1 VTARRVVAAL
11 RPLGG
16 CLAAGL
22 VVGIVVAGLG
32 SRLVMRLLAVADPD
46 ARGIIT
52 ENGNVVGDI
61 TFGGTMGLVAFI
73 GIPSGILGGLIVYL
87 VRRWLPVR
95 LLWRWLALSV
105 VLLALLGRT
114 VIDPGN
120 FDFFFLDPAGLAV
133 ALFGALFVV
142 AGLALAPLADRWG
155 PGVPRLFYR
164 QDVTLVGGIALAV
177 AVVLG
182 LLELGRDIAE
192 LV

>member
-1 VTARRVVAAL
+1 LKSGVVAVL
-11 RPLGG
+11 RSLGG

-61 TFGGTMGLVAFI
+61 TFGGTAGLVVFI
-73 GIPSGILGGLIVYL
+73 GIPSGILAGLIVYL
-87 VRRWLPVR
+87 VRRWLPTR
-95 LLWRWLALSV
+95 LLWRALALSV

-114 VIDPGN
+114 VIDPEN
-120 FDFFFLDPAGLAV
+120 FDFLFLDPAGLAV
-133 ALFGALFVV
+133 TLFGALFFV
-142 AGLALAPLADRWG
+142 AGFALVPLADRWG

-164 QDVTLVGGIALAV
+164 QDVTIVGGIAITI

>member
-1 VTARRVVAAL
+1 
-11 RPLGG
+11 
-16 CLAAGL
+16 
-22 VVGIVVAGLG
+22 
-32 SRLVMRLLAVADPD
+32 
-46 ARGIIT
+46 
-52 ENGNVVGDI
+52 
-61 TFGGTMGLVAFI
+61 
-73 GIPSGILGGLIVYL
+73 
-87 VRRWLPVR
+87 
-95 LLWRWLALSV
+95 
-105 VLLALLGRT
+105 
-114 VIDPGN
+114 VIDPDN

>member
-1 VTARRVVAAL
+1 MKSGVVAVL
-11 RPLGG
+11 RSLGG

-32 SRLVMRLLAVADPD
+32 SRPVMRLLAVADPD

-61 TFGGTMGLVAFI
+61 TFGGTAGLVVFI
-73 GIPSGILGGLIVYL
+73 GIPSGILAGLIVYL
-87 VRRWLPVR
+87 VRRWLPTR
-95 LLWRWLALSV
+95 LLWRGLALSV

-114 VIDPGN
+114 VIDPEN
-120 FDFFFLDPAGLAV
+120 FDFLFLDPAGLAV
-133 ALFGALFVV
+133 TLFGALFFL
-142 AGLALAPLADRWG
+142 AGFALAPLADRWG

-164 QDVTLVGGIALAV
+164 QDVTIVGGIAITI

>member
-1 VTARRVVAAL
+1 
-11 RPLGG
+11 
-16 CLAAGL
+16 
-22 VVGIVVAGLG
+22 
-32 SRLVMRLLAVADPD
+32 MRLLAVADPD

-87 VRRWLPVR
+87 VRRWLR
-95 LLWRWLALSV
+95 SASSGAGSRSV

-133 ALFGALFVV
+133 ALFGALFFV
-142 AGLALAPLADRWG
+142 AGSRSRRSPTAGGRA
-155 PGVPRLFYR
+155 PRLFYR

-182 LLELGRDIAE
+182 VLELGRDIAE

>member
-1 VTARRVVAAL
+1 LKSGAVAVL
-11 RPLGG
+11 RSLGG

-22 VVGIVVAGLG
+22 VVGIAVAGLG
-32 SRLVMRLLAVADPD
+32 SRLVMRLLAVADPA

-61 TFGGTMGLVAFI
+61 TFGGTAGLVVFI
-73 GIPSGILGGLIVYL
+73 GIPSGILAGLIVYL
-87 VRRWLPVR
+87 VRRWLPAR
-95 LLWRWLALSV
+95 LVWRGLALSV

-114 VIDPGN
+114 VIDPEN
-120 FDFFFLDPAGLAV
+120 VDFLFLDPADLAV
-133 ALFGALFVV
+133 TLFGVLFFV
-142 AGLALAPLADRWG
+142 AGFALVPLADRWG

-164 QDVTLVGGIALAV
+164 QDVTVVGGIAITI

>member
-1 VTARRVVAAL
+1 MTARRVVAAF

-52 ENGNVVGDI
+52 ENGNVVGEI
-61 TFGGTMGLVAFI
+61 TFGGTIGLVAFI

-87 VRRWLPVR
+87 VRRWLPAR
-95 LLWRWLALSV
+95 LLWRGLALSV

-114 VIDPGN
+114 VVDPDN
-120 FDFFFLDPAGLAV
+120 FDFLFLDPAGLAV
-133 ALFGALFVV
+133 ALFGALFFV